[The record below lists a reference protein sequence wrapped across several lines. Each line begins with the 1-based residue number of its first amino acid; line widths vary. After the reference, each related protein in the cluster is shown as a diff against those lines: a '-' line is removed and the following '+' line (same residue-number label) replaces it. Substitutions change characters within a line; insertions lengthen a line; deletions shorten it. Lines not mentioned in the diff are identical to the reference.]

1 MGGPANRKRVREEDK
16 IYRKQNLWKSIS
28 KLFPRQMTPIDT
40 EDIVREMRRLEK
52 DEGIWSCEAEEEVE
66 EYRRGRTGLLNAYR
80 KKK

>member
-1 MGGPANRKRVREEDK
+1 
-16 IYRKQNLWKSIS
+16 
-28 KLFPRQMTPIDT
+28 MTPIDT

-52 DEGIWSCEAEEEVE
+52 DEEIWSCEAEEEVE